1 MPRVIDRR
9 SSWKTGM
16 TGKIRAGIDPLAGLH
31 TFHNIL
37 LNRRSSAPLAL
48 PVYLSSTIRVKPSP
62 TSLSGLPVYEL
73 RSNNSDMT
81 DITGTPVELHY
92 SS

>member
-1 MPRVIDRR
+1 MIGNFGNMGNVSLRFASRR
-9 SSWKTGM
+9 SST
-16 TGKIRAGIDPLAGLH
+16 
-31 TFHNIL
+31 
-37 LNRRSSAPLAL
+37 PLAL
-48 PVYLSSTIRVKPSP
+48 PVYLPSPIRVKPSP

-81 DITGTPVELHY
+81 DITGTPVELRY